1 MKFGEYFIAKEKL
14 DVESL
19 NKGLKIQK
27 KKGGYLGE
35 ILVNLDYINEE
46 DLLVYLSK
54 KFKVQYI
61 SSEKL
66 KKMAIKEKISDVIP
80 YKFAKENYVFPL
92 KFRASDGKLN
102 LLTHEPQNEE
112 LIKKIKLFFSDITRI
127 ECVVAHS
134 RAIKALILKQYSGD
148 LAAFERLV
156 ERGINLGSTIP
167 AGETV
172 FPASETGEESRE
184 STGRGFSQ
192 IINQGEIL
200 NSETTGTF
208 STGFIPDKTGER
220 TSKKDIIRLIKV
232 FSGIMDAYRGK
243 KFKGHTYRVAS
254 LCRLMGKTA
263 GMSDVELQNLSYAAF
278 LHDAGQRL
286 HLSAFDIKNPERAET
301 IIKYANLPKR
311 LFSSFDFLKIPTDYL
326 SSMYETFNGK
336 GYPNRLRLQE
346 IPLCSQILLLADT
359 YDYLTNILEKP
370 VSKTFE
376 DIKELHFFSNKIME
390 TFKKLKNIPENNHV
404 RQKMT
409 HALVMSADKTTI
421 YDINEFFT
429 NHHIKT
435 IKHSHIESAA
445 ISLKKHFETIR
456 VVVCDIKVK
465 NTGISPLKFLK
476 AMKSDKRM
484 KHIPFVLISSEH
496 IPSDMEKRAQKLGAD
511 RIIADFSTDEH
522 IEELLKLLKKP
533 HTKKA

>member
-14 DVESL
+14 NNSSL
-19 NKGLKIQK
+19 DKALKIQE
-27 KKGGYLGE
+27 KKGGYIGE
-35 ILVNLDYINEE
+35 ILVNLEYISEE
-46 DLLVYLSK
+46 DLLSYISK
-54 KFKVQYI
+54 KFGVQYI

-102 LLTHEPQNEE
+102 LLTHEPQNKE

-156 ERGINLGSTIP
+156 ERGINLGSTVP

-172 FPASETGEESRE
+172 FPTDETNEGSRE

-220 TSKKDIIRLIKV
+220 TAKKDIIQLIKV

-254 LCRLMGKTA
+254 LCRLMGKAA
-263 GMSDVELQNLSYAAF
+263 GISDVDLENLSYAAF
-278 LHDAGQRL
+278 LHDAGQKY
-286 HLSAFDIKNPERAET
+286 HLSAFDIKNPEKSET
-301 IIKYANLPKR
+301 VIKYANLPRR
-311 LFSSFDFLKIPTDYL
+311 LFSSLGFLKIPVNYL

-346 IPLCSQILLLADT
+346 IPLCSQILLLSDT
-359 YDYLTNILEKP
+359 YDYLTNILETP
-370 VSKTFE
+370 ISKAFNN
-376 DIKELHFFSNKIME
+376 INELHFFSNEIMD
-390 TFKKLKNIPENNHV
+390 TFKKLKNIPESNSV
-404 RQKMT
+404 RRT
-409 HALVMSADKTTI
+409 LIHALVMSADKTTI
-421 YDINEFFT
+421 YDINELFI

-445 ISLKKHFETIR
+445 ISLKKHFKTIK
-456 VVVCDIKVK
+456 VVICDIKVK

-484 KHIPFVLISSEH
+484 KQIPFILVSSER
-496 IPSDMEKRAQKLGAD
+496 ISPEIEKRAGQLGAEN
-511 RIIADFSTDEH
+511 IIADFSAEEH
-522 IEELLKLLKKP
+522 IDELIKLVKKHP
-533 HTKKA
+533 HGTA